1 MFKTPR
7 ISTIAICGVMCLAGA
22 AGAAPANK
30 SKAIVLTPIATVN
43 ASTPGISAAEI
54 VTYDPGTQRL
64 FVVNA
69 RAALIDV
76 FDIHD
81 PHTPVLAGTID
92 VTPYG
97 NVANS
102 VSVHAGVVAVAIESD
117 PKTAP
122 GHVAFFT
129 TDLEFLSVVQVGAQP
144 DMITFTHNG
153 QYVLTANEGEP
164 RSYVPGDVDD
174 PEGSISVINVSG
186 GAANVT
192 QANVRTA
199 DFHGFTKQSLA
210 PGIRIFGPGATVA
223 QDLEPEYIAT
233 SHDSKTAWATLQE
246 NNALAIIDIPNAR
259 VTRIVPLGLKNH
271 GLVENAFDASDRD
284 SSINI
289 KAWPRVFGLYES
301 DAVAAYEVGGN
312 TYLVM
317 ANEGDVR
324 ADWPGYTEEVRVGA
338 SSYVLDPV
346 RFPDAATLKANAN
359 LGRLKVSLASGDL
372 DGDGDFDE
380 IHSYGGRSFSI
391 RAADGTLVWDSGS
404 QFETKIKEL
413 VPTAFNI
420 SNDDNTFDSRSDDK
434 GPEPEGLTLG
444 KVAGR
449 TYAFVGL
456 ERIGGA
462 MVYDITNPASPTFV
476 TYANN
481 RDYTKAPIPLSNGD
495 VNPNGAGD
503 LGPEGLVFISE
514 ENSPNGKPLLI
525 IANEVSGT
533 TTVYEIARAE

>member
-1 MFKTPR
+1 MLKILN
-7 ISTIAICGVMCLAGA
+7 ISIAAACGIVCLTSTAGA
-22 AGAAPANK
+22 AAKK
-30 SKAIVLTPIATVN
+30 SKPIELRPIASVN

-54 VTYDPGTQRL
+54 VTYDPATQRL

-76 FDIHD
+76 FDLHD
-81 PHTPVLAGTID
+81 PHTPVLAGVID

-102 VSVHAGVVAVAIESD
+102 VSVHDGVIAVAIESD

-129 TDLEFLSVVQVGAQP
+129 TDFAFLSVVEVGAQP

-174 PEGSISVINVSG
+174 PEGSVSVIDVSA
-186 GAANVT
+186 GAANVS
-192 QANVRTA
+192 QDDVRTA
-199 DFHGFTKQSLA
+199 GFRGFTRESLL

-246 NNALAIIDIPNAR
+246 NNALAIIDIPTAT
-259 VTRIVPLGLKNH
+259 VTRIVPLGLKDH
-271 GLVENAFDASDRD
+271 GLAANALDASDRD
-284 SSINI
+284 ANINI
-289 KAWPRVFGLYES
+289 LAWPRVFGLYEPDS
-301 DAVAAYEVGGN
+301 IAAYKVGGE

-338 SSYVLDPV
+338 SNYQLDPT
-346 RFPDAATLKANAN
+346 RFPDAAAIKANSR
-359 LGRLKVSLASGDL
+359 LGRLKASLASGDL

-380 IHSYGGRSFSI
+380 IHAYGGRSFSI
-391 RAADGTLVWDSGS
+391 RTADGALVWDSGS

-420 SNDDNTFDSRSDDK
+420 SNDNNTFDDRSDDK

-456 ERIGGA
+456 ERIGGV
-462 MVYDITNPASPTFV
+462 MVYDITIPANPTFV
-476 TYANN
+476 TFANN
-481 RDYTKAPIPLSNGD
+481 RNYSAKPIGLSNGD
-495 VNPNGAGD
+495 VDPNGAGD

-514 ENSPNGKPLLI
+514 ENSPNGNPLLV
-525 IANEVSGT
+525 IANEISGT
-533 TTVYEIARAE
+533 TTVYEITGGE

>member
-1 MFKTPR
+1 MSKFLT
-7 ISTIAICGVMCLAGA
+7 ISALTLGTFACVAGTA
-22 AGAAPANK
+22 TAAPAKK
-30 SKAIVLTPIATVN
+30 SKPIELRAIASVN

-81 PHTPVLAGTID
+81 PHAPALAGTLD

-102 VSVHAGVVAVAIESD
+102 VSVHDGVVAVAIESD

-164 RSYVPGDVDD
+164 RSYVTGAVDD

-186 GAANVT
+186 GAANVR

-246 NNALAIIDIPNAR
+246 NNAMAIIDIPSAT
-259 VTRIVPLGLKNH
+259 VTRLVPLGLKNH
-271 GLVENAFDASDRD
+271 GLFVNALDASDRD
-284 SSINI
+284 GGIHI
-289 KAWPRVFGLYES
+289 AAWPRVFGLYEP
-301 DAVAAYEVGGN
+301 DAIAAYEVGGN

-324 ADWPGYTEEVRVGA
+324 ADWPGYTEEVRVGQ
-338 SSYVLDPV
+338 SNYVLDPT
-346 RFPDAATLKANAN
+346 RFPDATAIKAPAQ
-359 LGRLKVSLASGDL
+359 LGRLKASLASGDI

-380 IHSYGGRSFSI
+380 IHAYGGRSFSI
-391 RAADGTLVWDSGS
+391 RTADGTLLWDSGS
-404 QFETKIKEL
+404 QFETKIAAL

-420 SNDDNTFDSRSDDK
+420 SNDNNTVDDRSDDK

-456 ERIGGA
+456 GRIGGV
-462 MVYDITNPASPTFV
+462 MVYDITNPSSPGFV

-481 RDYTKAPIPLSNGD
+481 RDYD
-495 VNPNGAGD
+495 VKGLDPNAGD

-514 ENSPNGKPLLI
+514 ENSPNGQPLLV

-533 TTVYEIARAE
+533 TTVYEITRAE